1 MIAAIQLG
9 TMFWL
14 AVMFFI
20 IAVIAWALGAGGAA
34 GMNPGVGRAM
44 LFVFLILAIIM
55 LVLNFTV
62 IPAHY

>member
-1 MIAAIQLG
+1 MIAVVTLG

-14 AVMFFI
+14 AVLFF
-20 IAVIAWALGAGGAA
+20 VISIVAWALGAGGVA
-34 GMNPGVGRAM
+34 GMSAGVSRAM

-62 IPAHY
+62 TPIS